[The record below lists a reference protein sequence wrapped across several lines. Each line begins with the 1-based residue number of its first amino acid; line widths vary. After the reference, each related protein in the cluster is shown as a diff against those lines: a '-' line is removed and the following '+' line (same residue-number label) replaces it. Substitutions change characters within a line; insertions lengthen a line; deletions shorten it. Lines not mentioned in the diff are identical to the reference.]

1 MCFYSFNCPLCR
13 YYNQKLEGI
22 MSLVTEKGAELRA
35 GKFVSAA
42 QYGGQH
48 GDVAKCEQR
57 YQCSLDLETIKLYF

>member
-1 MCFYSFNCPLCR
+1 MSRF
-13 YYNQKLEGI
+13 YNQKLEAI
-22 MSLVTEKGAELRA
+22 MSLVNEKGAELRA

-57 YQCSLDLETIKLYF
+57 Y